1 MAPTG
6 REAVA
11 LQARLLPG
19 SSPPFVNSPPVVP
32 PLRANRSNHRFFSG
46 RQTWR
51 NGSRY
56 CLRPIGIWSAPRN
69 DSGTCGSQ
77 HMLHDCYKKLL
88 KILQPLCQHVRTRR
102 QLFRLTAIGAS
113 SIPLLLLARNS
124 ASAQTAANS
133 TYTGTSTVPIDEGD
147 KHFDSLGRSSGAG
160 TANWRLSSGA
170 CRS

>member
-32 PLRANRSNHRFFSG
+32 PLRANRSNHRFFSVAKRG
-46 RQTWR
+46 ETDRAIAF
-51 NGSRY
+51 GLSE
-56 CLRPIGIWSAPRN
+56 
-69 DSGTCGSQ
+69 SGVHRVTIRARAAANICYI
-77 HMLHDCYKKLL
+77 DCYKKLL

-113 SIPLLLLARNS
+113 SILLLLLARNS